1 MLGSGLDR
9 LYPEENRALAEQ
21 IAQSGAVISEYP
33 LGTPPDGTNFPRR
46 NRIVSGLSRAI
57 LVVEADYKSG
67 AMITATQAAEQ
78 GRDVFAVPGNIFS
91 PFSAGP
97 HQLIRE
103 GAKIVTEA
111 ADILEELHLT
121 AVVEERATR
130 EALPADPTEAA
141 LLRLLSDE
149 PTHVDDLTR
158 AAGLPSAVVTS
169 TLTILEL
176 KGMARQLGG
185 MQYVRA

>member
-1 MLGSGLDR
+1 
-9 LYPEENRALAEQ
+9 
-21 IAQSGAVISEYP
+21 
-33 LGTPPDGTNFPRR
+33 
-46 NRIVSGLSRAI
+46 
-57 LVVEADYKSG
+57 
-67 AMITATQAAEQ
+67 
-78 GRDVFAVPGNIFS
+78 VPGSIFS
-91 PFSAGP
+91 PLSALP
-97 HQLIRE
+97 HQLLRE
-103 GAKIVTEA
+103 GAKVVTDA
-111 ADILEELHLT
+111 SDILEELHLT

-158 AAGLPSAVVTS
+158 AAELPSSTVSA

-176 KGMARQLGG
+176 KGMVRQLGL